1 MVGRGEFMDI
11 HEAWVKGKS
20 VSEIAR
26 VTGRDRKTIRRLL
39 QGKAPAERKP
49 RQVASKLDRFRE
61 YLLSRML
68 GDDPVTNAEVL
79 FDEIREQGYDGGR
92 SILKE
97 FMAPLREVSASQDH
111 RTFRDATRSTGAG
124 GLGHVQE
131 ARAQAGAGL
140 CHDAGLV
147 AHDVPRLHR
156 HSSAG
161 FFPRLS

>member
-49 RQVASKLDRFRE
+49 RQGASKLDRFRE

-111 RTFRDATRSTGAG
+111 RTFR
-124 GLGHVQE
+124 
-131 ARAQAGAGL
+131 
-140 CHDAGLV
+140 
-147 AHDVPRLHR
+147 
-156 HSSAG
+156 
-161 FFPRLS
+161 LSLIHI